1 MDCFS
6 IKMCTKV
13 VLDDLVTL
21 HHEMGHNEYQNLY
34 SDLPMPFRDGA
45 NNGLK
50 LNQLNVYIVKSTIY
64 IISTI
69 YIKYIYKCIYTT
81 ES

>member
-1 MDCFS
+1 MILGLPHYSIHYYFRYNS

-21 HHEMGHNEYQNLY
+21 HHEMGHNEYQHLY

-45 NNGLK
+45 NNGNL
-50 LNQLNVYIVKSTIY
+50 LVELVF
-64 IISTI
+64 
-69 YIKYIYKCIYTT
+69 CILFK
-81 ES
+81 